1 MKNILISFIIPIY
14 NGEKYIERI
23 VESILKEN
31 KNNIEIILL
40 NDGSTDNSQAIL
52 NRYKNNKL
60 IRIINKSNTGVSD
73 TRNIGLKEAKGKYIM
88 FADCDDFYC
97 KGFLDKIS
105 SILNENQFDLL
116 VFPALEEDKAGNLKT
131 IFKQK
136 DNKEIAIKNCGLK
149 GYILDDYTMRFGDC
163 IWNKVYKASIIKE
176 NNVLFKTNQRIAE
189 DKLFNIEY
197 MEYIKDMYG
206 LSDSLYIY
214 CYNENSVTR
223 KYRNNFLSEYLKIGN
238 NLKDISEKVKY
249 KDYSYLISNFYL
261 QSTGFI
267 MYNEVLSNNKKESI
281 KQLKKYFSNPIF
293 VASLKE
299 INIFQLSIKNIM
311 KYFMIK
317 MKLYGLVYR
326 FIFFKERKN
335 NE

>member
-40 NDGSTDNSQAIL
+40 NDGSTDNSETIL
-52 NRYKNNKL
+52 NSYKNNKL
-60 IRIINKSNTGVSD
+60 IRIINKANTGVSD

-105 SILNENQFDLL
+105 FILNKNQFDLL
-116 VFPALEEDKAGNLKT
+116 IFSALEEDKDGNLKT
-131 IFKQK
+131 IFKQE
-136 DNKEIAIKNCGLK
+136 DNKEIAIKNCGLN
-149 GYILDDYTMRFGDC
+149 GYILGDYTMRLGDC
-163 IWNKVYKASIIKE
+163 IWNKVYKSSIIKE
-176 NNVLFKTNQRIAE
+176 NNILFKTDQRIAE

-197 MEYIKDMYG
+197 MEYIENMYN

-223 KYRNNFLSEYLKIGN
+223 KYRSNFLSEYLKIGN

-249 KDYSYLISNFYL
+249 KDYAYLISNFYL

-293 VASLKE
+293 VVSLKE
-299 INIFQLSIKNIM
+299 INIFQLSFKNIM

-317 MKLYGLVYR
+317 MKLYGLIYR
-326 FIFFKERKN
+326 FIFFKERKK
-335 NE
+335 